1 MGTDT
6 RDATPMA
13 REFLRAISLY
23 GGGWGLYREVLG
35 GKISGPAI
43 WAIGDEEIDGKKTTG
58 VAVDAAFGT
67 IKLYFDPAT
76 HLLAAARYQSAG
88 PQGASD
94 NEQRWS
100 DYRPVEGR
108 QFAFSTVVYRDGVK
122 YMESTIQQLDLNPK
136 VDDALFAMPASPT
149 AAAR

>member
-1 MGTDT
+1 
-6 RDATPMA
+6 MA

-23 GGGWGLYREVLG
+23 GGGWGIYRDALG
-35 GKISGPAI
+35 GKISAPAV
-43 WAIGDEEIDGKKTTG
+43 WTIGDEEIDGRKATG
-58 VAVDAAFGT
+58 VALDTAFGPL
-67 IKLYFDPAT
+67 KLFFDPTT
-76 HLLAAARYQSAG
+76 HLLVAARYQSAG

-100 DYRPVEGR
+100 DYRNVDGR

-122 YMESTIQQLDLNPK
+122 YMESTIQHLDLNPK
-136 VDDALFAMPASPT
+136 LDDALFTMPSSAAAV